1 MPIPTV
7 KIQDIGASV
16 QSVLRALGVRARYY
30 RAGFRLR
37 DSDALEDNTHQDF
50 GKLESHF
57 LRRVQSFLDT
67 LKRP

>member
-7 KIQDIGASV
+7 KIRDIGASV
-16 QSVLRALGVRARYY
+16 KAVLKALSVRAGYY
-30 RAGFRLR
+30 RAGFRLS
-37 DSDALEDNTHQDF
+37 DSDALQGNTHQDF
-50 GKLESHF
+50 GKLESLF